1 MIPDKFERRVDVTIP
16 WSSKLSKNRA
26 YKTRKGGG
34 MYIDRSVRTQRA
46 MAAFYVK
53 KALGNQVFEKGP
65 IWLILRVE
73 KPDMRSDAINLIDGV
88 ADVVK
93 AVIGV
98 DDRWFHVV
106 CTWSVKKPAQIH
118 IIIGQ

>member
-1 MIPDKFERRVDVTIP
+1 MIPEKFERRVEVTIP

-26 YKTRKGGG
+26 YKTRRGGG
-34 MYIDRSVRTQRA
+34 MYIDPSVRSKRA
-46 MAAFYVK
+46 EAAFWIK
-53 KALGNQVFEKGP
+53 KALNGQSFEKAP
-65 IWLILRVE
+65 VWLILRVE

-118 IIIGQ
+118 ITIGQ